1 MSGERQATTR
11 MRMVGKICCFCLSRL
26 PPPYPGKER
35 VCARCQ
41 SQRST
46 HKLCLRFERCLG
58 WRVSFRDL
66 EDARKQFRELT
77 FADPAKIE
85 ELVGRTAKPML
96 LEDRQLLENGLRSGA
111 CAIVIFL
118 TDHQYRKLL
127 R

>member
-1 MSGERQATTR
+1 MIFALYSPLISSMSGERQATTR

-41 SQRST
+41 SHRS
-46 HKLCLRFERCLG
+46 
-58 WRVSFRDL
+58 
-66 EDARKQFRELT
+66 T

-85 ELVGRTAKPML
+85 ELVSRTAKPML

-111 CAIVIFL
+111 GAIVIFL

-127 R
+127 L

>member
-1 MSGERQATTR
+1 M
-11 MRMVGKICCFCLSRL
+11 
-26 PPPYPGKER
+26 
-35 VCARCQ
+35 
-41 SQRST
+41 
-46 HKLCLRFERCLG
+46 RFERCLG
-58 WRVSFRDL
+58 WHVSFRDL

-77 FADPAKIE
+77 FADPDKVE

-111 CAIVIFL
+111 GAIVIFL